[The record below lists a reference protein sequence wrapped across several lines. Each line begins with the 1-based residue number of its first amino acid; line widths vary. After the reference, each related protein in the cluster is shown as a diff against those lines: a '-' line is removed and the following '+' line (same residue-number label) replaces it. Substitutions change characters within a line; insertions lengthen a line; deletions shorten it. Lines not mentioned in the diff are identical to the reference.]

1 MVNVSPHPSQRRTI
15 NSVEVSSSLTLEG
28 YRLAA

>member
-1 MVNVSPHPSQRRTI
+1 MVKVSPQPSQRTAI
-15 NSVEVSSSLTLEG
+15 NSPEASSSLTLEG

>member
-1 MVNVSPHPSQRRTI
+1 MVKVSPHSSQRTAI
-15 NSVEVSSSLTLEG
+15 NSPGVSSSLTLEG